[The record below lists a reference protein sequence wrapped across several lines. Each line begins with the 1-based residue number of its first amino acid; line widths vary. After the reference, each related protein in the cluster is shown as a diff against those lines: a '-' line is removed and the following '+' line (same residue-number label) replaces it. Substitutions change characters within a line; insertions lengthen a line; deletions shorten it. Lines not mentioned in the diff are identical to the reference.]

1 MRPYETMVI
10 FDTSVDE
17 AAVNGVLDRALA
29 ALKAKDGNPG
39 RVERWGKRTFAYEVD
54 HKREGYYV
62 LIELTSEPPA
72 VADMERVFV
81 LADEVIR
88 HKVIR
93 LPEKVAG
100 RRAAMAASGQS
111 APTPPPLVQEV
122 VVEKED
128 DGEA

>member
-10 FDTSVDE
+10 FDAGADE

-29 ALKAKDGNPG
+29 ALKAKDGAPG
-39 RVERWGKRTFAYEVD
+39 RVERWGKRTFAYEIEK
-54 HKREGYYV
+54 KREGYYV

-81 LADEVIR
+81 LADEVLR

-93 LPEKVAG
+93 LPDKVAG
-100 RRAAMAASGQS
+100 RRAAAAAAKTEG
-111 APTPPPLVQEV
+111 
-122 VVEKED
+122 
-128 DGEA
+128 